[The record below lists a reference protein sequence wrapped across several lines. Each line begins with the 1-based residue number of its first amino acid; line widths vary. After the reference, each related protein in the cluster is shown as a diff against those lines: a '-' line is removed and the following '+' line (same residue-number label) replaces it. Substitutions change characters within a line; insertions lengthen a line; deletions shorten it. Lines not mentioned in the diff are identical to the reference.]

1 VDNAQGSRSLAGYA
15 AFVTGGG
22 SGIGLACAIRLAA
35 DGATVTIT
43 GRSADRL
50 AAGVAAIEEAAP
62 GADVRSV
69 PADVTDEDALAAAT
83 AAAAEPT
90 GRLDGI
96 VVSAGGSETIGP
108 LTQVDAEAWRRTV
121 DLNLTGTL
129 LTIKHGARIMARQG
143 GGSIVAISSVAGA
156 VTHRWFGAYGP
167 AKAGIDMLC
176 RVAADE
182 LGASGVRVNSVRP
195 GLTRTDLVEAIT
207 APGPVLDDYLAC
219 TPLGR
224 IGEPEDVANL
234 VRFLLGPEAS
244 WITGENISVDGGHAV
259 RRGPDMSGL
268 LEGLF
273 GAEGLRGVVADRPA
287 PTPSRRPGR
296 A

>member
-22 SGIGLACAIRLAA
+22 SGIGLACATRLAA

-50 AAGVAAIEEAAP
+50 AAGVAAIEEAAS
-62 GADVRSV
+62 GADVHSV
-69 PADVTDEDALAAAT
+69 TADVTDEDALAAAT

-182 LGASGVRVNSVRP
+182 LGASGIRVNSVRP

-259 RRGPDMSGL
+259 RRGPDLSGL

-273 GAEGLRGVVADRPA
+273 GAEGLRGVVAD
-287 PTPSRRPGR
+287 
-296 A
+296 

>member
-22 SGIGLACAIRLAA
+22 SGIGLACATRLAS

-259 RRGPDMSGL
+259 RRGPDLSGL

-273 GAEGLRGVVADRPA
+273 GAEGLRGVVAD
-287 PTPSRRPGR
+287 
-296 A
+296 

>member
-1 VDNAQGSRSLAGYA
+1 MDNAQGSRSLAGYA

-22 SGIGLACAIRLAA
+22 SGIGLACASRLAA
-35 DGATVTIT
+35 DGATVTIS

-50 AAGVAAIEEAAP
+50 AAGVAAIEEVAP

-69 PADVTDEDALAAAT
+69 PADVTDEGALAAAV

-90 GRLDGI
+90 GRLDCI

-182 LGASGVRVNSVRP
+182 LGASGIRVNSVRP

-273 GAEGLRGVVADRPA
+273 GADGLRGVVADRPG